1 MAFLFSC
8 VNRVGLLDPRL
19 TNGSHAGH
27 PHGALA
33 EDTPRDLVLCSI
45 LTLLSFFCVTEGKT
59 TAKNCDT
66 CMTYIISTV
75 GEDGVNA
82 MGLAKVLEFV
92 TRDDATAE
100 EKMRAVAE
108 ACVPKIKKAM
118 EEKGVSKNKLNKFLK
133 YPNGGLYKCP
143 WDITKYPKASEAAT
157 KVIAEITAPLG
168 GLVMGK

>member
-1 MAFLFSC
+1 MLVCWTLVVPTALEPAERS
-8 VNRVGLLDPRL
+8 L
-19 TNGSHAGH
+19 AGH

-45 LTLLSFFCVTEGKT
+45 LTLLSFVCATEGKT

-82 MGLAKVLEFV
+82 MGLGKVLEFV

-100 EKMRAVAE
+100 EKMTAVAE
-108 ACVPKIKKAM
+108 ECASKIKKAM

-168 GLVMGK
+168 AIFLRK

>member
-19 TNGSHAGH
+19 TSGSLA
-27 PHGALA
+27 GALA
-33 EDTPRDLVLCSI
+33 EDTPRDLILCST
-45 LTLLSFFCVTEGKT
+45 LTLLSFVCVTEGKSS
-59 TAKNCDT
+59 AKNCDA
-66 CMTYIISTV
+66 CMTYIISTTV
-75 GEDGVNA
+75 EDGVNA
-82 MGLAKVLEFV
+82 MGISKVLEFI

-118 EEKGVSKNKLNKFLK
+118 QEKGVSKNKLTKFLK

-157 KVIAEITAPLG
+157 KVIAKITEPLG
-168 GLVMGK
+168 GILLGK